1 MAAHPGLGPAET
13 PDGDAFSCAEQSGE
27 DHERKTERAEE
38 EADGAATAE
47 MFVEGVTR
55 EEIDDGA
62 GRENCDCSGGPCA
75 LGLVDA
81 H

>member
-1 MAAHPGLGPAET
+1 MAAHPGLGPADS
-13 PDGDAFSCAEQSGE
+13 PDGDAFSCAEESGK
-27 DHERKTERAEE
+27 DHESKTERTEE
-38 EADGAATAE
+38 QADGAAATE
-47 MFVEGVTR
+47 TFVGGVTR

-62 GRENCDCSGGPCA
+62 SRENCDRGGGPCA